1 MRPRGFYLFLGAVL
15 GLLGPSY
22 HAQAS
27 EGGDVLAEYK
37 NTVPLAS
44 AQTAPPG
51 NGNPADYA
59 GTEERQITGTADLE
73 KEEDDDEDSFCG
85 FDYTVDRSLA
95 PTEPGRQRRQIA
107 MYGNK
112 WGKKHLTYRIINAPQ
127 GDDAERYRVQNTITR
142 ALKLWSDASPLS
154 FYQAK
159 EDEEADIMVKFTRGD
174 HSDGYPFD
182 GKGGVFAHAFFPHDG
197 DVHFDDDEPWALD
210 NYVATSRKD
219 LYIIA
224 AHELGHS
231 LGLGHS
237 DAWGALMRPKYTDVK
252 WMKTISALPPEDR
265 NAIQAM
271 YGPCPRL
278 EWNVRYML
286 ESSRRSGRAPKQTR
300 PNTCSAPYDA
310 IFRGPDRKTYAM
322 RGLYYWRLN
331 DGNEIGRPMPLLIRH
346 RWPGLP
352 GNINAAV
359 TSAYTGRTYF
369 FKGNRIWRFKDS
381 ILDEYFPISH
391 NETGLPR
398 SPDAAFVWGPK
409 HKIVVF
415 KRSKFYIWNEF
426 NRKVE
431 PGYPKLIRKFFPGL
445 PNNIDAA
452 FQWKNRHTFF
462 FKQGYYWRYDDE
474 IGSIAKCYPRPV
486 ALYWSGCG
494 GTSWERK
501 QL

>member
-1 MRPRGFYLFLGAVL
+1 M
-15 GLLGPSY
+15 
-22 HAQAS
+22 
-27 EGGDVLAEYK
+27 
-37 NTVPLAS
+37 
-44 AQTAPPG
+44 
-51 NGNPADYA
+51 
-59 GTEERQITGTADLE
+59 
-73 KEEDDDEDSFCG
+73 
-85 FDYTVDRSLA
+85 
-95 PTEPGRQRRQIA
+95 
-107 MYGNK
+107 
-112 WGKKHLTYRIINAPQ
+112 
-127 GDDAERYRVQNTITR
+127 
-142 ALKLWSDASPLS
+142 
-154 FYQAK
+154 
-159 EDEEADIMVKFTRGD
+159 
-174 HSDGYPFD
+174 
-182 GKGGVFAHAFFPHDG
+182 
-197 DVHFDDDEPWALD
+197 
-210 NYVATSRKD
+210 D

-286 ESSRRSGRAPKQTR
+286 ESSRRSGRAPKQRR

-310 IFRGPDRKTYAM
+310 IFLGPDRKTYAM

-381 ILDEYFPISH
+381 ILDEYYPISH